1 MTAAVI
7 RPHLFSHLFASR
19 QERRSKGDVAATA
32 MSVALHAGVV
42 GALVWLGGQ
51 VQKPE
56 PLPVSD
62 PFPIMPTYVPQLPS
76 VEPATGSGDAGG
88 APANRWS
95 ALPQIPTEIPTGIAA
110 PPLDDPWFEP
120 GTAGTA
126 GESPARSGAMGGGDG
141 DAPTRDG
148 FAIVKTLPRLLNSDE
163 VTRALVRNYPAFLRD
178 AGVGGDVLIWLL
190 IDENGRVIDT
200 DVRESSGHAAL
211 DKAAMEVGEVMRFSP
226 ASNRDQRVKVWVS
239 VPVKFRTR

>member
-1 MTAAVI
+1 M
-7 RPHLFSHLFASR
+7 
-19 QERRSKGDVAATA
+19 
-32 MSVALHAGVV
+32 
-42 GALVWLGGQ
+42 
-51 VQKPE
+51 
-56 PLPVSD
+56 
-62 PFPIMPTYVPQLPS
+62 MPTYVPPLPS
-76 VEPATGSGDAGG
+76 AEPSTGKGEAGG
-88 APANRWS
+88 NRANRWS
-95 ALPQIPTEIPTGIAA
+95 ALPQIPTEIPSGIAD
-110 PPLDDPWFEP
+110 PPLNQEWFEP
-120 GTAGTA
+120 GVAGTP
-126 GESPARSGAMGGGDG
+126 GESPARSGASGGGGD
-141 DAPTRDG
+141 DSATRDG
-148 FAIVKTLPRLLNSDE
+148 FAIVKTLPRLLNSEE